1 MKAAVTRVNSIFSVS
16 KIACCVFSCYPGLCC
31 VGRSDAC
38 SWYIQ
43 CLLFDPP
50 KDGGWFACLA
60 IVLGCPLPI
69 GATPSVDG
77 SCLTVRAPSHFS
89 LVFDLG

>member
-50 KDGGWFACLA
+50 KDGG
-60 IVLGCPLPI
+60 G
-69 GATPSVDG
+69 G
-77 SCLTVRAPSHFS
+77 S
-89 LVFDLG
+89 LVWHSTGLPSPNWGNAFR